1 MLLSEQLFVG
11 NLWGII
17 MDWSWLQKFSG
28 GLDVIPIFIA
38 ILGLVSM
45 RKAAKAESV
54 EVKLAYTLAVICFT
68 ALPVAQIG
76 WIAAVIEG
84 VPFMG
89 SLLDNVWTIY
99 NFASLSC
106 ILLLIHTRKRKDNDD
121 KAK

>member
-1 MLLSEQLFVG
+1 
-11 NLWGII
+11 

-38 ILGLVSM
+38 LCGLVSM
-45 RKAAKAESV
+45 RNAIPPHRLEQ
-54 EVKLAYTLAVICFT
+54 KLSYTLAIICFV
-68 ALPVAQIG
+68 ALPIAQVG
-76 WIAAVIEG
+76 WITAVVKG

-99 NFASLSC
+99 NFASLTAL
-106 ILLLIHTRKRKDNDD
+106 IILIHTTEPRQRSNDD